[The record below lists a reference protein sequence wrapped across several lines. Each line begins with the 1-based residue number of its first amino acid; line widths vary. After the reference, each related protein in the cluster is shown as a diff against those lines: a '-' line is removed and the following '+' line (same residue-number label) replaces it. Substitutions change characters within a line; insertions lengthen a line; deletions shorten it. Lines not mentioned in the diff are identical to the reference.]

1 MVSRLPFLFIIT
13 GILGFVGFHMASL
26 LSLSQWLAEE
36 LRGPSGWFHVHFFV
50 LGWATMLAMG
60 AIYQL
65 IHVIL
70 QRNIYS
76 EKLGYVHYVLFTVG
90 LVGVLY
96 GFYNGE
102 IYWIAISATLLM
114 ISVLVFAI
122 NMAITLY
129 QAKIWNTITLSAA
142 CAIFYL
148 VLTAVSGLIM
158 GLNLAL
164 GYWVDLHARLYGAH
178 IWLGTVGWFGLL
190 ITGFSYKMLPM
201 FYLSHHYPEKLQK
214 VTLALWNGAV
224 IAGVLCFLLGATTSM
239 LQLALGI
246 LTAAIIVYN
255 IHLLQIRKHRYKRK
269 PGAGIQ
275 WSMYFNHAFALA
287 AAIALVYSLI
297 KPEQLLSADS
307 VRLLIWLY
315 LGGWVSFMIL
325 SYASKIIPFLW
336 WTYKYGK
343 QAGKPGTPVMSD
355 LLDDRYVRISLA
367 VLAVSSAIMIV
378 GLLSDTKLLIS
389 LFGILFSLCSFHYI
403 ALISSVFRR

>member
-1 MVSRLPFLFIIT
+1 MSRLPFLFIIT
-13 GILGFVGFHMASL
+13 GILGFVAFHTASL
-26 LSLSQWLAEE
+26 LSLTQWLAEE
-36 LRGPSGWFHVHFFV
+36 LRGPSGWFHIHLFV

-76 EKLGYVHYVLFTVG
+76 EKLGYIHYVLFTVG

-96 GFYNGE
+96 GFHQGA
-102 IYWIAISATLLM
+102 IYWIAISATILM
-114 ISVLVFAI
+114 ISILVFAY

-129 QAKIWNTITLSAA
+129 RAKLWNTVTISAA
-142 CAIFYL
+142 CAVIYL
-148 VLTAVSGLIM
+148 VLTAVSGLLM

-164 GYWVDLHARLYGAH
+164 GYWIELHGRLYGAH
-178 IWLGTVGWFGLL
+178 IWLGTIGWFGLL

-201 FYLSHHYPEKLQK
+201 FYLSHNYPEKLQK
-214 VTLALWNGAV
+214 VTMILWNAAV
-224 IAGVLCFLLGATTSM
+224 IAGALCFLLGGAPRM
-239 LQLALGI
+239 LQLAIAI

-255 IHLLQIRKHRYKRK
+255 VHLLQIRKHRHKRN

-275 WSMYFNHAFALA
+275 WSMYFNQAFAIIAALA
-287 AAIALVYSLI
+287 LMYSFWQ
-297 KPEQLLSADS
+297 PEKLLTQEV
-307 VRLLIWLY
+307 VRLAGWLY
-315 LGGWVSFMIL
+315 LGGWVSLMIL

-336 WTYKYGK
+336 WTHKYGK
-343 QAGKPGTPVMSD
+343 QAGKRGTPVMSD
-355 LLDDRYVRISLA
+355 LLNDRKVQLCLTAI
-367 VLAVSSAIMIV
+367 AVSSALMIA

-389 LFGILFSLCSFHYI
+389 IVGIIFTLCSFFYI